1 MLYRKISR
9 LIESHLRSRD
19 KRILIIDGARQVGKT
34 FIIRATGQEIF
45 ENFIEVN
52 MSEDKEGARLFQNV
66 HSISDFYLQV
76 SSLAGAKMKEKEN
89 TLIFIDEI
97 QAYPHLFPLLKFL
110 ADDNRYTY
118 IASGS
123 LLVVT
128 LFKSPALPA
137 GYTRIER
144 MYPLDFEEFLIATGA
159 GQIILD
165 ALRTRFLERQV
176 LDENMHTH
184 ILNQLRK
191 YLLIG
196 GLPQAVNTYIET
208 SNIHEVRTVHN
219 DIRQYYKADASQ
231 YDREHRL
238 VVHRLYDLIPSNMEN
253 KKKRVIVKEI
263 EGKGRRQSSQYLDEY
278 EYLISSGIA
287 LNVQAVSEPAF
298 PLTQSVTKNLVKFY
312 LNDPGVL
319 SSVLY
324 GDNIRA
330 VLDDDRSINLG
341 ALYETVVACEL
352 KAHGHE
358 LFYYD
363 NRSRGEV
370 DFLINDYDNLTALPL
385 EIKSGRDYKIH
396 SAISN
401 LVSNGGYRIKK
412 GIVFSNSR
420 EIREEKGILYIPIY
434 FIMFL

>member
-312 LNDPGVL
+312 LNDPGLL

-420 EIREEKGILYIPIY
+420 EIREEKGILYLPIY

>member
-123 LLVVT
+123 LLGVT

-144 MYPLDFEEFLIATGA
+144 MYPLDFEEFLMATGA

-253 KKKRVIVKEI
+253 KKKRVVVKEI

-287 LNVQAVSEPAF
+287 LNVQAVSELAF

-312 LNDPGVL
+312 LNDPGLL

>member
-208 SNIHEVRTVHN
+208 TNIHEVRTVHN

-363 NRSRGEV
+363 NRFRGEV

-420 EIREEKGILYIPIY
+420 EIREEKGILYLPIY

>member
-144 MYPLDFEEFLIATGA
+144 MYPLDFEEFLMATGA

-385 EIKSGRDYKIH
+385 EIKSGRDYIIH

-420 EIREEKGILYIPIY
+420 EIREEKGILYLPIY
-434 FIMFL
+434 FIMFI

>member
-9 LIESHLRSRD
+9 LIESHLRIRD

-312 LNDPGVL
+312 LNDPGLL

-385 EIKSGRDYKIH
+385 EIKSGRDYIIH

-420 EIREEKGILYIPIY
+420 EIREEKGILYLPIY

>member
-176 LDENMHTH
+176 LDENMHTY

-420 EIREEKGILYIPIY
+420 EIREEKGILYLPIY

>member
-312 LNDPGVL
+312 LNDPGLL

-330 VLDDDRSINLG
+330 VQDDDRSINLG

-420 EIREEKGILYIPIY
+420 EIREKKGILYLPIY

>member
-123 LLVVT
+123 LLGVT
-128 LFKSPALPA
+128 LFKGPALPA

-144 MYPLDFEEFLIATGA
+144 MYPLDFEEFLMAAGA

-253 KKKRVIVKEI
+253 KKKRVVVKEI

-312 LNDPGVL
+312 FNDPGLL

-420 EIREEKGILYIPIY
+420 EIREKKGILYLPIY

>member
-19 KRILIIDGARQVGKT
+19 KRILIIDGAKQVGKT

-123 LLVVT
+123 LLGVT
-128 LFKSPALPA
+128 LFKGPALPA

-144 MYPLDFEEFLIATGA
+144 MYPLDFEEFLMAAGA

-253 KKKRVIVKEI
+253 KKKRVVVKEI

-312 LNDPGVL
+312 FNDPGLL

-420 EIREEKGILYIPIY
+420 EIRGEKGILYLPIY

>member
-363 NRSRGEV
+363 NRFRGEV

-420 EIREEKGILYIPIY
+420 EIREEKGILYLPIY

>member
-9 LIESHLRSRD
+9 LIESHLKSRD

-312 LNDPGVL
+312 LNDPGLL

-385 EIKSGRDYKIH
+385 EIKSGRDYIIH

-420 EIREEKGILYIPIY
+420 EIREEKGILYLPIY

>member
-312 LNDPGVL
+312 LNDPGLL

-385 EIKSGRDYKIH
+385 EIKSGRDYIIH

-420 EIREEKGILYIPIY
+420 EIREEKGILYLPIY

>member
-385 EIKSGRDYKIH
+385 EIKSGRDYIIH

-420 EIREEKGILYIPIY
+420 EIKEKKGILYLPIY

>member
-123 LLVVT
+123 LLGVT
-128 LFKSPALPA
+128 LFKGPALPA

-144 MYPLDFEEFLIATGA
+144 MYPLDFEEFLMAAGA

-208 SNIHEVRTVHN
+208 TNIHEVRTVHN

-231 YDREHRL
+231 YDREHRF

-253 KKKRVIVKEI
+253 KKKRVVVKEI

-278 EYLISSGIA
+278 EYLIGSGIA

-312 LNDPGVL
+312 LNDPGLL

-370 DFLINDYDNLTALPL
+370 DFLINDYDSLTALPL
-385 EIKSGRDYKIH
+385 EIKSGRDYKTH

-420 EIREEKGILYIPIY
+420 EIREKKGILYLPIY

>member
-123 LLVVT
+123 LLGVT
-128 LFKSPALPA
+128 LFKGPALPA

-144 MYPLDFEEFLIATGA
+144 MYPLDFEEFLMATGA

-253 KKKRVIVKEI
+253 KKKRVVVKEI

-312 LNDPGVL
+312 FNDPGLL

-420 EIREEKGILYIPIY
+420 EIREKKGILYLPIY

>member
-253 KKKRVIVKEI
+253 KKKRVVVKEI

-298 PLTQSVTKNLVKFY
+298 PFTQSVTKNLVKFY
-312 LNDPGVL
+312 LNDPGLL

-420 EIREEKGILYIPIY
+420 EIREEKGILYLPIY

>member
-45 ENFIEVN
+45 KNFIEVN

-287 LNVQAVSEPAF
+287 LNVQAVTEPAF

-312 LNDPGVL
+312 LNDPGLL

-385 EIKSGRDYKIH
+385 EIKSGRDYIIH

-420 EIREEKGILYIPIY
+420 EIREEKGILYLPIY

>member
-385 EIKSGRDYKIH
+385 EIKSGRDYIIH

-420 EIREEKGILYIPIY
+420 EIREEKGILYLPIY

>member
-118 IASGS
+118 IASG
-123 LLVVT
+123 LLLGVT
-128 LFKSPALPA
+128 LFKGPALPA

-144 MYPLDFEEFLIATGA
+144 MYPLDFEEFLMAAGA

-253 KKKRVIVKEI
+253 KKKRVVVKEI

-312 LNDPGVL
+312 FNDPGLL

-420 EIREEKGILYIPIY
+420 EIRGEKGILYLPIY

>member
-176 LDENMHTH
+176 LDENMHTY

-312 LNDPGVL
+312 LNDPGLL

>member
-9 LIESHLRSRD
+9 LIESHLKSRD

-287 LNVQAVSEPAF
+287 MNVQAVSELAF

-312 LNDPGVL
+312 LNDPGLL

-330 VLDDDRSINLG
+330 VLDDERSINLG

-385 EIKSGRDYKIH
+385 EIKSGRDYIIH

-420 EIREEKGILYIPIY
+420 EIREEKGILYLPIY

>member
-312 LNDPGVL
+312 LNDPGLL

>member
-420 EIREEKGILYIPIY
+420 EIREEKGILYLPIY

>member
-123 LLVVT
+123 LLGVT
-128 LFKSPALPA
+128 LFKGPALPA

-144 MYPLDFEEFLIATGA
+144 MYPLDFEEFLMAAGA

-196 GLPQAVNTYIET
+196 GLPQAVNTYIDT
-208 SNIHEVRTVHN
+208 TNIHEVRTVHN

-253 KKKRVIVKEI
+253 KKKRVVVKEI

-312 LNDPGVL
+312 LNDPGLL

-341 ALYETVVACEL
+341 ALYETVAACEL

-420 EIREEKGILYIPIY
+420 EIREKKGILYLPIY

>member
-231 YDREHRL
+231 YDREH
-238 VVHRLYDLIPSNMEN
+238 
-253 KKKRVIVKEI
+253 
-263 EGKGRRQSSQYLDEY
+263 QSSQYLDEY

-298 PLTQSVTKNLVKFY
+298 PFTQSVTKNLVKFY
-312 LNDPGVL
+312 LNDPGLL

-420 EIREEKGILYIPIY
+420 EIREEKGILYLPIY

>member
-1 MLYRKISR
+1 M
-9 LIESHLRSRD
+9 
-19 KRILIIDGARQVGKT
+19 
-34 FIIRATGQEIF
+34 
-45 ENFIEVN
+45 
-52 MSEDKEGARLFQNV
+52 
-66 HSISDFYLQV
+66 
-76 SSLAGAKMKEKEN
+76 
-89 TLIFIDEI
+89 
-97 QAYPHLFPLLKFL
+97 
-110 ADDNRYTY
+110 
-118 IASGS
+118 
-123 LLVVT
+123 T
-128 LFKSPALPA
+128 LFKGPALPA

-144 MYPLDFEEFLIATGA
+144 MYPLDFEEFLMAAGA

-208 SNIHEVRTVHN
+208 TNIHEVRTVHN

-253 KKKRVIVKEI
+253 KKKRVVVKEI

-312 LNDPGVL
+312 FNDPGLL

-420 EIREEKGILYIPIY
+420 EIREKKGILYLPIY

>member
-34 FIIRATGQEIF
+34 LIIRATGQEIF

-312 LNDPGVL
+312 LNDPGLL

-385 EIKSGRDYKIH
+385 EIKSGRDYIIH

-420 EIREEKGILYIPIY
+420 EIREEKGILYLPIY

>member
-176 LDENMHTH
+176 LDENMHTY

-312 LNDPGVL
+312 LNDPGLL

-420 EIREEKGILYIPIY
+420 EIREEKGILYLPIY

>member
-9 LIESHLRSRD
+9 LIESHLRSSD

-123 LLVVT
+123 LLGVT
-128 LFKSPALPA
+128 LFKGPVLPA

-144 MYPLDFEEFLIATGA
+144 MYPLDFEEFLMATGA

-196 GLPQAVNTYIET
+196 GLPQAVNKYIET

-253 KKKRVIVKEI
+253 KKKRVVVKEI

-312 LNDPGVL
+312 LNDPGLL

-385 EIKSGRDYKIH
+385 EIKSGRD
-396 SAISN
+396 
-401 LVSNGGYRIKK
+401 
-412 GIVFSNSR
+412 
-420 EIREEKGILYIPIY
+420 
-434 FIMFL
+434 

>member
-1 MLYRKISR
+1 MI
-9 LIESHLRSRD
+9 
-19 KRILIIDGARQVGKT
+19 
-34 FIIRATGQEIF
+34 
-45 ENFIEVN
+45 
-52 MSEDKEGARLFQNV
+52 
-66 HSISDFYLQV
+66 
-76 SSLAGAKMKEKEN
+76 
-89 TLIFIDEI
+89 
-97 QAYPHLFPLLKFL
+97 
-110 ADDNRYTY
+110 
-118 IASGS
+118 SGS
-123 LLVVT
+123 
-128 LFKSPALPA
+128 
-137 GYTRIER
+137 
-144 MYPLDFEEFLIATGA
+144 
-159 GQIILD
+159 
-165 ALRTRFLERQV
+165 
-176 LDENMHTH
+176 
-184 ILNQLRK
+184 
-191 YLLIG
+191 
-196 GLPQAVNTYIET
+196 
-208 SNIHEVRTVHN
+208 
-219 DIRQYYKADASQ
+219 
-231 YDREHRL
+231 
-238 VVHRLYDLIPSNMEN
+238 LIPSNMEN
-253 KKKRVIVKEI
+253 KKKRVVVKEI

-298 PLTQSVTKNLVKFY
+298 PFTQSVTKNLVKFY
-312 LNDPGVL
+312 LNDPGLL

-420 EIREEKGILYIPIY
+420 EIREEKGILYLPIY

>member
-184 ILNQLRK
+184 ILNQLCK

-312 LNDPGVL
+312 LNDPGLL

-385 EIKSGRDYKIH
+385 EIKSGRDYIIH

-420 EIREEKGILYIPIY
+420 EIREEKGILYLPIY

>member
-123 LLVVT
+123 LLGVT
-128 LFKSPALPA
+128 LFKGPALPA

-144 MYPLDFEEFLIATGA
+144 MYPLDFEEFLMAAGA

-253 KKKRVIVKEI
+253 KKKRVVVKEI

-312 LNDPGVL
+312 FNDPGLL

-420 EIREEKGILYIPIY
+420 EIREEKGILYLPIY

>member
-45 ENFIEVN
+45 VNFIEVN

-312 LNDPGVL
+312 LNDPGLL

-385 EIKSGRDYKIH
+385 EIKSGRDYIIH

-420 EIREEKGILYIPIY
+420 EIREEKGILYLPIY